1 MHSDPVADM
10 LTRIRNAH
18 ASGHIS
24 VEIPFS
30 TLKLAMIQLL
40 HEQGFIR
47 SFDVIANR
55 SITVNLK
62 YNKVGLPVIRHLK
75 RVSKPGLRVYAT
87 TSKLPR
93 VLGGAGLALIST
105 SKGLMSDHQARK
117 QGVGGEVLCYV
128 Y

>member
-18 ASGHIS
+18 AAGHIS

-30 TLKLAMIQLL
+30 TLKLAMLQLL
-40 HEQGFIR
+40 QEQGFIR
-47 SFDVIANR
+47 SFDVSVNR
-55 SITVNLK
+55 TITVTLK

-75 RVSKPGLRVYAT
+75 RVSRPGLRVYAT

>member
-18 ASGHIS
+18 AAGHIS